1 MKHLVAAIMF
11 FQICGNDLVII
22 KNNQPYA
29 VCGTVTQLCKSL
41 DIIDLMLIR
50 QISSCSTLKKFNVIE

>member
-41 DIIDLMLIR
+41 DIVDLMLIR
-50 QISSCSTLKKFNVIE
+50 QSLSCSRLKEFKVIE

>member
-1 MKHLVAAIMF
+1 MKHLVAAIML

-29 VCGTVTQLCKSL
+29 VCGTVTQLCKGL
-41 DIIDLMLIR
+41 DIVDLMLIR
-50 QISSCSTLKKFNVIE
+50 QTSSCSKLKEFKVIE

>member
-41 DIIDLMLIR
+41 DIVDLMLIR
-50 QISSCSTLKKFNVIE
+50 QSSSCSRLKEFKVIE